1 MNLNKLKKKLRGD
14 YQDEAK
20 SRNED
25 SSLYLKTS
33 NSRPQ
38 TLEPKSTSAII
49 EI

>member
-1 MNLNKLKKKLRGD
+1 MNLNKLKKKFRGD
-14 YQDEAK
+14 YQDEVK

-33 NSRPQ
+33 VSRPQ
-38 TLEPKSTSAII
+38 TLEPNSSSPIV